1 MTSSAAVPAVDL
13 QTQLQ
18 ARLAPFTALD
28 ACHAHVMEH
37 LRHLQLLLQRLERE
51 GVDDEARRLAQAITA
66 FFETEARHHHEEEE
80 RQVFPALLSSTDLE
94 LVRQVQRLQMDH
106 GWLEEDWRELSL
118 QLSAVAEGYR
128 WYDLDALRAGA
139 EVFTALY
146 HDHIAIEES
155 LIYPEA
161 RRALRDEVDGLGRR
175 LAEQRRAWAP

>member
-1 MTSSAAVPAVDL
+1 MTSSASIPVADL
-13 QTQLQ
+13 QSQLQ

-28 ACHAHVMEH
+28 SCHAQVMEH
-37 LRHLQLLLQRLERE
+37 LRHLQQLLQRLERD
-51 GVDDEARRLAQAITA
+51 GVDEEARRLAQAITA

-80 RQVFPALLSSTDLE
+80 RLVFPALLGGTDLE

-106 GWLEEDWRELSL
+106 GWLEEDWRELAL
-118 QLSAVAEGYR
+118 QLSAVAEGYS

-175 LAEQRRAWAP
+175 LAEQRRAWAG